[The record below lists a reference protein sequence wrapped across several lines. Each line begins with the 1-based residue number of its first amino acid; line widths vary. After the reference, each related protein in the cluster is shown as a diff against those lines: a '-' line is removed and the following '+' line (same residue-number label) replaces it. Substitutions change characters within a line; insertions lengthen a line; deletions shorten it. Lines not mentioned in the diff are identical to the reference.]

1 MVDWKVEVLTN
12 FKCDDQSFFISTNLM
27 DRYMKIK
34 GDSAISLKVGDLH
47 ILGVTCMFIASKME
61 DIYPLKM
68 KTIHEKI
75 AH

>member
-1 MVDWKVEVLTN
+1 MEV
-12 FKCDDQSFFISTNLM
+12 S
-27 DRYMKIK
+27 
-34 GDSAISLKVGDLH
+34 DLH
-47 ILGVTCMFIASKME
+47 ITGVTCMFIASKFE